1 MYLTVPAQLHVRVS
15 QTEVNKGANW
25 DNVYSTILPGVVRE
39 DTDARRAC
47 SLAFGRRAAAFVELE
62 RKVAVVLDGA
72 DVAVSHQP

>member
-15 QTEVNKGANW
+15 QTEVNTGANW
-25 DNVYSTILPGVVRE
+25 YNVYILPGVVRE